1 MKGSTHVVIGLSF
14 GVTTQLLVGFPA
26 EGFLEIPF
34 YYGGLVLGSL
44 LPDIDHPQSYLGR
57 RLTPLSV
64 PIFKLFGHRGI
75 THSFLSLSILG
86 IILTESLIHEKES
99 IKNGKQFYKKVEV
112 RGFIVYL
119 VHRWQTLMYFRN
131 KLKEMWTLGLDLN
144 LRTYNILK

>member
-86 IILTESLIHEKES
+86 IILTESGYVNTYLSGGILLGYLSHLIADMFTPTG
-99 IKNGKQFYKKVEV
+99 IPLFYPMKKKFSFV
-112 RGFIVYL
+112 
-119 VHRWQTLMYFRN
+119 
-131 KLKEMWTLGLDLN
+131 K
-144 LRTYNILK
+144 

>member
-14 GVTTQLLVGFPA
+14 GVTTQLLIGFPA
-26 EGFLEIPF
+26 ERFLEIPF

-86 IILTESLIHEKES
+86 IILTESGYVNTYLSGGILLGYLSHLIADMFTPTG
-99 IKNGKQFYKKVEV
+99 IPLFYPMKKKFSFV
-112 RGFIVYL
+112 
-119 VHRWQTLMYFRN
+119 
-131 KLKEMWTLGLDLN
+131 K
-144 LRTYNILK
+144 

>member
-86 IILTESLIHEKES
+86 IILTKSRYVNTYLSGGVLLGYLSHLIADMFTPTG
-99 IKNGKQFYKKVEV
+99 IPLFYPMKKKFSFV
-112 RGFIVYL
+112 
-119 VHRWQTLMYFRN
+119 
-131 KLKEMWTLGLDLN
+131 K
-144 LRTYNILK
+144 